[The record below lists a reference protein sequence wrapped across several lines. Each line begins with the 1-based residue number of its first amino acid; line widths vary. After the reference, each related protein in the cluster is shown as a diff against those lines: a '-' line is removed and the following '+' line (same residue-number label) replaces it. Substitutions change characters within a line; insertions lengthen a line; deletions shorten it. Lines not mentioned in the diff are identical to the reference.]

1 MCLYGTSK
9 VLQLQHC
16 YCKLCRQLSG
26 SVGQTWIPVPQ
37 QGFEWIS
44 LELVRTT
51 KHGQRHQCSR
61 CGGVLTIVYDSQPNV
76 IWPVAATVDE
86 ASMTAAV
93 EEHTIDRVIHICC
106 SMMQGW
112 YELPHDGLPRLRFA
126 G

>member
-1 MCLYGTSK
+1 MPL
-9 VLQLQHC
+9 
-16 YCKLCRQLSG
+16 
-26 SVGQTWIPVPQ
+26 
-37 QGFEWIS
+37 QGFEWISQES

-51 KHGQRHQCSR
+51 QHGQRHQCNR

-86 ASMTAAV
+86 ASMAV
-93 EEHTIDRVIHICC
+93 VVDKHTIDRVIHICC

-112 YELPHDGLPRLRFA
+112 YELPQDGLPRLRFA